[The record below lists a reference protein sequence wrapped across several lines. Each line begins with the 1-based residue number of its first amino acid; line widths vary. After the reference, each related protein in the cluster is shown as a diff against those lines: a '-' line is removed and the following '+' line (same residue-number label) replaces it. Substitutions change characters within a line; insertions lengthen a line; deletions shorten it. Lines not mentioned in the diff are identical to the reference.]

1 MLFRSTTGA
10 TSDSKGNVY
19 FCETRLKRI
28 YQWNAASNSLRLL
41 ADYPYKPLT
50 LATDTR
56 DNLLV
61 VFRYDPQPG
70 LLINGVQER
79 VKVLPD
85 DNPMYSGWGNGGW
98 AAWAYS
104 VDPENPDETIRLLPR
119 VANSAIPKVERVF
132 HPSSRWRSNFN
143 DIVVNMPDS
152 SFVAPDGVT
161 IIPETYDIYRSTTLT
176 RTAPG
181 KKFFVADEDLKRTVE
196 LTVDEKGKAGNM
208 KEVHARGEYISV
220 VDSDGNLYLAD
231 GQIFVFDPAGREI
244 KRISMEE
251 RPISMT
257 LGGKEGNTLFVTTR
271 TALWGMQIK

>member
-1 MLFRSTTGA
+1 
-10 TSDSKGNVY
+10 
-19 FCETRLKRI
+19 
-28 YQWNAASNSLRLL
+28 
-41 ADYPYKPLT
+41 
-50 LATDTR
+50 
-56 DNLLV
+56 
-61 VFRYDPQPG
+61 
-70 LLINGVQER
+70 

-132 HPSSRWRSNFN
+132 HPYSRWRSNFN
-143 DIVVNMPDS
+143 DIVVSMPDS

-231 GQIFVFDPAGREI
+231 GQIFFFDPAGREI